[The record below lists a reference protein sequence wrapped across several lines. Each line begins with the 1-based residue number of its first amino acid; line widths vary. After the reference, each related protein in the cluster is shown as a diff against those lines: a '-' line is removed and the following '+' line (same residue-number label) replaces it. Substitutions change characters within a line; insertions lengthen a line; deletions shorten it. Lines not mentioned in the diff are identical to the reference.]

1 MKRKILTTAV
11 LFAVLITGIIS
22 CDKNKTEKVDPSEKA
37 KKLLELETRMN
48 AINSGNGKMSNFMS
62 VIGYSQ
68 LKDGTLNIEGSDSAT
83 VYIDSIYTD
92 TTAYWTPMTCAQ
104 VSESDNGD
112 GTHTTIYDYG
122 DGCDEYGTLF
132 RGKITYIW
140 KNENNNY
147 YSKVIYENYY
157 SYGVEMNGESDY
169 SFTSDGFSYI
179 TVDSTASSG
188 DSTISIEIMPVDFN
202 WSGTSTGHEEITMVY
217 DDGNTISYSSDY
229 SNAWD
234 NNSYK
239 VYVGEYNYVSEVDGY
254 EYHYLVSEP
263 LITDYTCIE
272 SWVPVSGVETITTIE
287 NEATTVYS
295 LNYGSGNCDNLAEL
309 TENGKT
315 SVIDFSELYKTY
327 NSGGDSTVVP
337 MNGRKGHK

>member
-1 MKRKILTTAV
+1 MKRKTLKAIALFTIMIAV
-11 LFAVLITGIIS
+11 IIS
-22 CDKNKTEKVDPSEKA
+22 CEKNKTGKVDALESA

-48 AINSGNGKMSNFMS
+48 AMNSGTGKMNNFMS

-68 LKDGTLNIEGSDSAT
+68 LKDGQLTIEGADSASG
-83 VYIDSIYTD
+83 YIDSVYKD
-92 TTAYWTPMTCAQ
+92 TTDYWTPMTCAK
-104 VSESDNGD
+104 VTESDNED

-147 YSKVIYENYY
+147 YSKVLYENYY

-169 SFTSDGFSYI
+169 TFTSDGYSYI
-179 TVDSTASSG
+179 TVDGKENSG
-188 DSTISIEIMPVDFN
+188 DSTITIMPVEFN

-217 DDGNTISYSSDY
+217 DDGNSISYSSDF

-239 VYVGEYNYVSEVDGY
+239 VYVGEYNYVSEADGY

-263 LITDYTCIE
+263 LITDYTCTE

-315 SVIDFSELYKTY
+315 SVIDFSEIFKTIE
-327 NSGGDSTVVP
+327 GGDGTVTP